1 MGRDIAS
8 DRDFSDDTAATI
20 DEEVRQL
27 VDQAYQ
33 RAKEVLLNNRII
45 LDKLAEMLVEKETV
59 DSDELQEILTSN
71 EIRMAA
77 LA

>member
-71 EIRMAA
+71 EVRMAA

>member
-1 MGRDIAS
+1 
-8 DRDFSDDTAATI
+8 
-20 DEEVRQL
+20 

-71 EIRMAA
+71 GVRMAA